1 MELRAEVPKRTLFL
15 VRQFS
20 GLDRE
25 SSPGVEALQC
35 ARIGVP
41 EGKKKCSR
49 LPLEKCYFLSNN
61 FLKIFWQQ
69 VILKKK
75 KPKSA

>member
-75 KPKSA
+75 PKSA